1 MTEIYLVRHGQASFG
16 QDNYDVLS
24 ELGQQQARWLGE
36 WIAQQP
42 VEFDAIYSGTLER
55 QRHTLEYI
63 SAGITPAR
71 RTQMTE
77 FDEFDF
83 TRLIQAFLQQN
94 PEHNVAEP
102 TPRFW
107 FKTLRKS
114 MQAWSQGELDVPH
127 DAESW
132 PHFIQRVRNGLNHCL
147 TDNNRKV
154 LISTSGGVIACA
166 VGLTLGLTAESI
178 IKLNLQIQN
187 TSITRLICSANNNW
201 SLHSFNNLPHLSS
214 RERAEHITYA

>member
-63 SAGITPAR
+63 SAGIASAR
-71 RTQMTE
+71 RTQMAE

-114 MQAWSQGELDVPH
+114 MA
-127 DAESW
+127 
-132 PHFIQRVRNGLNHCL
+132 GL
-147 TDNNRKV
+147 V
-154 LISTSGGVIACA
+154 SGRTEC
-166 VGLTLGLTAESI
+166 T
-178 IKLNLQIQN
+178 
-187 TSITRLICSANNNW
+187 
-201 SLHSFNNLPHLSS
+201 
-214 RERAEHITYA
+214 